1 MILWTIQTEAAW
13 CCARRRGVLRA
24 DGRRV
29 WHSFRG
35 PYRWLVREMVD
46 RIGKPPRGVNYPI
59 WAWAQYETAILRRPD
74 LRHSGH
80 LSPGTLGVLMQ
91 FAAPEDQT
99 LLFDFDLWHYVLNG
113 WYLPATLSVSH
124 ELARSAVASSARARE
139 ELATN
144 F

>member
-1 MILWTIQTEAAW
+1 
-13 CCARRRGVLRA
+13 
-24 DGRRV
+24 
-29 WHSFRG
+29 
-35 PYRWLVREMVD
+35 
-46 RIGKPPRGVNYPI
+46 
-59 WAWAQYETAILRRPD
+59 
-74 LRHSGH
+74 
-80 LSPGTLGVLMQ
+80 MQ